1 MYLRYSSFTTQL
13 LYVTVQP
20 SVLAVITVQQE
31 HTGLMAL
38 DVCNVLRVI
47 IVKVQKMLQSSV
59 QKELIMT

>member
-1 MYLRYSSFTTQL
+1 M
-13 LYVTVQP
+13 TVQP

-47 IVKVQKMLQSSV
+47 SEYDLHVIV
-59 QKELIMT
+59 